1 VDARH
6 DRVAQNEAMYRAV
19 NRQIEEASAEAGGAP
34 NEQLEVLCECG
45 EDGCNKT
52 LALTI
57 TEYDEAHVQR
67 DRFIVASGHE
77 DPQIEVIV
85 TRKEDY
91 LVVDKFGEAEKV
103 AEAEERRE
111 GTD

>member
-19 NRQIEEASAEAGGAP
+19 NREIEQATAEAGRGQ
-34 NEQLEVLCECG
+34 NDQLEVLCECG
-45 EDGCNKT
+45 EDGCSAT
-52 LALTI
+52 LAMTI
-57 TEYDEAHVQR
+57 AEYDEAHVQR

-77 DPQIEVIV
+77 NPEIEVIV
-85 TRKEDY
+85 ARRDDY
-91 LVVDKFGEAEKV
+91 LIVDKFGEAEKI
-103 AEAEERRE
+103 AEADERRK

>member
-1 VDARH
+1 VDARN

-19 NRQIEEASAEAGGAP
+19 NREIEQASADAVRGQ

-45 EDGCNKT
+45 EDGCNAT
-52 LALTI
+52 LAMTI
-57 TEYDEAHVQR
+57 AEYDEAHVQR

-77 DPQIEVIV
+77 NPEIEVIV
-85 TRKEDY
+85 ARTDDY
-91 LVVDKFGEAEKV
+91 LVVDKFGEAEKI